1 MLGIRFAG
9 QKLKEFDTAYADRV
23 SKDIG
28 PVHETPIRQ
37 LLAAE
42 PVAGLGVDGA
52 DTLLK
57 KAIGAAAVTGVAAT
71 NIGYRYGL
79 PAAGVTLA
87 GKGLYDLSV
96 QLGQD
101 GNGELP
107 M

>member
-1 MLGIRFAG
+1 MFGF
-9 QKLKEFDTAYADRV
+9 Y
-23 SKDIG
+23 
-28 PVHETPIRQ
+28 P
-37 LLAAE
+37 LASE
-42 PVAGLGVDGA
+42 
-52 DTLLK
+52 
-57 KAIGAAAVTGVAAT
+57 AISDSATVIAASTNVTGVAAT